1 MGASLSSLEE
11 QVRVKVEPGTP
22 SHDKLSM
29 GRNKKLFN
37 HYDPSQCR
45 EFLLQASVSRMPR
58 GGEGGEL
65 EEPCITCIRIELGEA
80 VCPDG
85 E

>member
-1 MGASLSSLEE
+1 
-11 QVRVKVEPGTP
+11 
-22 SHDKLSM
+22 M

-37 HYDPSQCR
+37 HYDPSQCKR
-45 EFLLQASVSRMPR
+45 VLLQASVSRMPR
-58 GGEGGEL
+58 GGDGGEL

-85 E
+85 EIFSLTGTGRYKERNV